1 MAIQDFKKVEGTKG
15 YFVDDK
21 DRNIFEREVS
31 KGYFGMNPG
40 DLNEFILYDANDN
53 QLPQESNGGK
63 LVRYIEYNDNN
74 EKKYFG
80 KVQKNKLT
88 IKSNDS
94 EEFFIDTE
102 KLIKEA
108 GYSQGIFKTQVSL
121 VNRRLGSEDRVNDKV
136 WIHEISP
143 SRTEVRLLPTI
154 EDKSGKPNTDLDAR
168 YQCFIKGE
176 TFAGDVYPFIDEFIS
191 QFDVEIALKNL
202 LGKKGNIADGKKY
215 IDLIKQELKL
225 KIWIL
230 G

>member
-40 DLNEFILYDANDN
+40 DLIEFILYDANDN

-154 EDKSGKPNTDLDAR
+154 EDKSGKPNSDLDAR
-168 YQCFIKGE
+168 YQCFVNGE

-191 QFDVEIALKNL
+191 QFDVEVALKNL
-202 LGKKGNIADGKKY
+202 LGKKGN
-215 IDLIKQELKL
+215 
-225 KIWIL
+225 
-230 G
+230 

>member
-40 DLNEFILYDANDN
+40 DLIEFILYDANDN